1 MNKVSEFAHK
11 VFSYRA
17 AHGYSQQELADIVG
31 CSKVVITKIENDA
44 YAAEKSI
51 AVTRL
56 EILLKGGTLNEQ
68 DNG

>member
-17 AHGYSQQELADIVG
+17 AHGYSQQDLADIVG

-56 EILLKGGTLNEQ
+56 EILLKGGILNEQ